1 MSYCVNKSSSIF
13 LSLFEIYKVNFVSE
27 EMLWQTVSVFD
38 DSHKEGELKGVNFS

>member
-1 MSYCVNKSSSIF
+1 MSINLHPSFKAFFKFV
-13 LSLFEIYKVNFVSE
+13 KVNFVSE